1 VVRHGVRVIC
11 GTSDEDEAA
20 CAEFEAARVVSSI
33 TARPH
38 SVPSDSAIAALASEM
53 GWEGEAVA
61 AACVARIS
69 TLASVLAC
77 TPAEAADILVKH
89 PEIHAVRDGH
99 IAACL
104 MTLREILPGV
114 DATNLVRHVLHSVRW
129 RAGIAKSCP
138 TRFKTVETRNSRR
151 QVCRKVDLVLQEDAM
166 ERARAAVCTIQ
177 RKGFNPSELVDARPL
192 VLLRHDVW
200 FAESEESCSWDETGA
215 FEHDAP

>member
-1 VVRHGVRVIC
+1 MIC

-114 DATNLVRHVLHSVRW
+114 DATNLV
-129 RAGIAKSCP
+129 
-138 TRFKTVETRNSRR
+138 
-151 QVCRKVDLVLQEDAM
+151 CRKVDLVLQEDAM